1 MVDLQGCLR
10 ARTVEAMSA
19 WAEEDIYAI
28 SFLVYAN
35 EAYEYGGYANLP
47 HFSVSYRT
55 EHELG
60 GVDALSE
67 KRWNYAFWSQDE
79 TPIIDTADEESM
91 RTLLA
96 WYKEND
102 IDHLGYEDPTSC
114 YDDKMRYIGKGPDGY
129 AELLAQI
136 TAVAAD
142 LQTGGFIRKKFGR
155 PIPIIIHDYEYSWY
169 TVEAT
174 KTANPNGEANTFLA
188 AMKRLGLI
196 E

>member
-1 MVDLQGCLR
+1 MVDLQKYLDTKLR
-10 ARTVEAMSA
+10 KVITSWKEG
-19 WAEEDIYAI
+19 DIYAI

-47 HFSVSYRT
+47 HFSISYHT

-60 GVDALSE
+60 RVDALSE
-67 KRWNYAFWSQDE
+67 KRWNYAFWPQDE

-91 RTLLA
+91 RALLA
-96 WYKEND
+96 WYKENG

-114 YDDKMRYIGKGPDGY
+114 YDDKMRYIGKGPGGY

-142 LQTGGFIRKKFGR
+142 LQTSGYIRKKFGR

-188 AMKRLGLI
+188 AMKQLGLI